1 MHDYKSDLCDKLT
14 ALNMAAQGENPG
26 ILKLKIMQVLNDY
39 QISAACTELTEWH
52 GDRNAALIQRWIIA
66 KAVSGC
72 TENTIHHYQHSIT
85 RILQKLGK
93 NIEEITAP
101 DIQVYFA
108 QEMARGVSLTTVDND
123 KRVLGSMFSYL
134 YREEIIRNNPML
146 RIDNIRREKKKRPA
160 FSDMDIEKMRAACRT
175 NRERMIIEVLLSTA
189 CRVSEL
195 VNIKYGDI
203 SDGKVTI
210 IGKGKK
216 ARIVY
221 FNAKALLA
229 VEMYMA
235 ERKDSNPYLFPKG
248 VHIAQWSK
256 ELRNREISGTWY
268 THPELISAGH
278 QDKGSIESTIR
289 DLGKRAGVENA
300 HPHRFR
306 RTCAT
311 NALRKGMPIEMVSR
325 MLGHEN
331 IATTQI
337 YLDLSEDDLK
347 TMHGKFVT

>member
-1 MHDYKSDLCDKLT
+1 MQDYKSDLCDKLT
-14 ALNMAAQGENPG
+14 ALVMSSNETAPG

-39 QISAACTELTEWH
+39 QISAACTELAEWH

-66 KAVSGC
+66 KAVAGC
-72 TENTIHHYQHSIT
+72 TENTIRHYRSDIN
-85 RILQKLGK
+85 RILPKIGK
-93 NIEEITAP
+93 NIEEIMAP

-108 QEMARGVSLTTVDND
+108 QELARGVSLTTVDND
-123 KRVLGSMFSYL
+123 KRVLSSMYAYL
-134 YREEIIRNNPML
+134 YREEIIRHNPML
-146 RIDNIRREKKKRPA
+146 RIDSIRREKKKKPA
-160 FSDMDIEKMRAACRT
+160 FSDMDIERIRSACR
-175 NRERMIIEVLLSTA
+175 NSREKMTVEVLLSTA

-195 VNIKYGDI
+195 VSIKYGDI
-203 SDGKVTI
+203 SDGKITI
-210 IGKGKK
+210 MGKGKK

-221 FNAKALLA
+221 FNAKAILA
-229 VEMYMA
+229 IQQYMS

-248 VHIAQWSK
+248 VHIVSWPK
-256 ELRNREISGTWY
+256 EWRNPTKAGVWY
-268 THPELISAGH
+268 TNPSLVDSGH
-278 QDKGSIESTIR
+278 ADKSSIENTIR
-289 DLGKRAGVENA
+289 DIGKRAGIEGA

-311 NALRKGMPIEMVSR
+311 NALRKGMPIEMVSK

-337 YLDLSEDDLK
+337 YLDLNEDDLK